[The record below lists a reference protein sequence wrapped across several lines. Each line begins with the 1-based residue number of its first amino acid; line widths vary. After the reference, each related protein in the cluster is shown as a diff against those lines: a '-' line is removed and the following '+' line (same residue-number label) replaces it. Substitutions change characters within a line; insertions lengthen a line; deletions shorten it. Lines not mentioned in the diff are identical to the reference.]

1 MAYRSVL
8 ILDDDVTARHH
19 LVSIIAQ
26 SPYAFMKIFEASTV
40 EGGLRCV
47 KEHRPCAVF
56 LDPSIQGG
64 SEDLIRQLTRVSL
77 HQALVVT
84 TQLKMFEVAYQAINA
99 GCQGYLLK
107 PTSRAEV
114 LDLLNRIV
122 PMGQEGEAPI
132 DLGNP
137 ILGAVAY
144 LEQHFAE
151 PITLAEI
158 AQLVYLSPSY
168 FSRQFKLEMQMTF
181 VEYLTHLRMKQ
192 AKQRLRMT
200 GLPIDMV
207 AEECGFRRA
216 SYFTTQFH
224 RIQGLSPSEYRRQFR
239 DRLTAKSVEN

>member
-8 ILDDDVTARHH
+8 ILDDDLAARHH

-26 SPYAFMKIFEASTV
+26 GPYAFMKIFEATTV

-47 KEHRPCAVF
+47 KEHRPCVVF
-56 LDPSIQGG
+56 LDPSVQGG
-64 SEDLIRQLTRVSL
+64 SDDFIRYLTRVFP
-77 HQALVVT
+77 HNALVVT

-107 PTSRAEV
+107 PTSRTEV
-114 LDLLNRIV
+114 LDLLNRVVSI
-122 PMGQEGEAPI
+122 GQEGEAPI

-137 ILGAVAY
+137 ILSAVAY
-144 LEQHFAE
+144 LEQHFSE

-200 GLPIDMV
+200 DLPIDMV

-224 RIQGLSPSEYRRQFR
+224 RIQGISPSEYRRRFR
-239 DRLTAKSVEN
+239 DRLSSKSLEN

>member
-1 MAYRSVL
+1 MRSVV
-8 ILDDDVTARHH
+8 ILDDDTLARHN
-19 LVSIIAQ
+19 LVSILQQ
-26 SPYAFMKIFEASTV
+26 SPYAFLRVFEAATV
-40 EGGLRCV
+40 EGGLRCI

-56 LDPSIQGG
+56 VDPSIQTG
-64 SEDLIRQLTRVSL
+64 SDDLIRHLILASP
-77 HQALVVT
+77 HHALVVT
-84 TQLKMFEVAYQAINA
+84 TQLKMFEVVYQAINA

-122 PMGQEGEAPI
+122 PIGQEAEAPI

-137 ILGAVAY
+137 IQSAVAY
-144 LEQHFAE
+144 LDQHFAD
-151 PITLAEI
+151 PITLAEL

-168 FSRQFKLEMQMTF
+168 FSHQFKLEMQMTF
-181 VEYLTHLRMKQ
+181 VEYLTHLRMKR

-200 GLPIDMV
+200 DLPIDMV

-224 RIQGLSPSEYRRQFR
+224 RIQGISPSEYRRRFR
-239 DRLTAKSVEN
+239 DRLSSKSLEN

>member
-1 MAYRSVL
+1 MAYRSLL
-8 ILDDDVTARHH
+8 ILDDDTAARHH
-19 LVSIIAQ
+19 LMSIIAQ

-47 KEHRPCAVF
+47 KEHRPCVVF

-64 SEDLIRQLTRVSL
+64 SDDLIRHLTRMSS
-77 HQALVVT
+77 HQSLVVT

-107 PTSRAEV
+107 PALRAEV

-122 PMGQEGEAPI
+122 PMGQEKEAPI

-137 ILGAVAY
+137 ILSAVAY

-200 GLPIDMV
+200 DLPIDMI

-224 RIQGLSPSEYRRQFR
+224 RLQGISPSEYRRQFR
-239 DRLTAKSVEN
+239 DRLSAKSLEN